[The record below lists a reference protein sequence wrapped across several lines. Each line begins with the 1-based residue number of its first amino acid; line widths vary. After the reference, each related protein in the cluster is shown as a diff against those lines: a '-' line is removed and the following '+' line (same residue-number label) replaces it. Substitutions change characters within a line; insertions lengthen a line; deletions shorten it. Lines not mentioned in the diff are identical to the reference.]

1 MNKRMR
7 TALAIIMIAG
17 AVLTAC
23 GITDAKRFK
32 VAERFNGG
40 CVYVDT
46 ETGVGYGCIY
56 GNSTIFPL
64 YDADGNLYRP
74 NGWRDYE

>member
-1 MNKRMR
+1 MRNKVIAFIIA
-7 TALAIIMIAG
+7 ALM
-17 AVLTAC
+17 LTGC
-23 GITDAKRFK
+23 GQRAPRRFK
-32 VAERFNGG
+32 VVENFNGG

-46 ETGVGYGCIY
+46 ETGIGYGCIY